1 MTRPRSPAKVGH
13 ALVMNVMGRRV
24 AFLGLA
30 VFLALI
36 LLASMSLS
44 SSLDG
49 CRDIMSRVV
58 CEPGAT
64 LIVPPS

>member
-1 MTRPRSPAKVGH
+1 
-13 ALVMNVMGRRV
+13 
-24 AFLGLA
+24 
-30 VFLALI
+30 VFLAMVLF
-36 LLASMSLS
+36 ASMTLS

>member
-1 MTRPRSPAKVGH
+1 
-13 ALVMNVMGRRV
+13 MGRRA
-24 AFLGLA
+24 AFLGLV

-36 LLASMSLS
+36 LYTSMTLATT
-44 SSLDG
+44 LDG

-64 LIVPPS
+64 LIVEPI

>member
-1 MTRPRSPAKVGH
+1 
-13 ALVMNVMGRRV
+13 MGRKA

-36 LLASMSLS
+36 LFTSMSLAR
-44 SSLDG
+44 SLDG
-49 CRDIMSRVV
+49 CRDIMTRVV

-64 LIVPPS
+64 LWYRPPE

>member
-1 MTRPRSPAKVGH
+1 
-13 ALVMNVMGRRV
+13 MGKRV

-30 VFLALI
+30 VFLALV
-36 LLASMSLS
+36 LFASMTLS
-44 SSLDG
+44 SSLNG
-49 CRDIMSRVV
+49 CREIMSRVV

>member
-1 MTRPRSPAKVGH
+1 
-13 ALVMNVMGRRV
+13 MGRRA

-30 VFLALI
+30 VFLAMVLF
-36 LLASMSLS
+36 ASMTLS
-44 SSLDG
+44 SGLHG

-64 LIVPPS
+64 LVVPPS

>member
-1 MTRPRSPAKVGH
+1 
-13 ALVMNVMGRRV
+13 V
-24 AFLGLA
+24 AFLGLV
-30 VFLALI
+30 VFLALV
-36 LLASMSLS
+36 LFASMTLS
-44 SSLDG
+44 SSLNG

>member
-1 MTRPRSPAKVGH
+1 
-13 ALVMNVMGRRV
+13 MGRRA

-30 VFLALI
+30 VFMALI
-36 LLASMSLS
+36 LFASMTLAT
-44 SSLDG
+44 SLDG

-64 LIVPPS
+64 LVVPPS